1 MTVKELF
8 NFVTDPLINDD
19 NIEEYLTR
27 AQEICSQ
34 RTEDEITQQE
44 RNDEEVFKNAYIP
57 QRLDDVIDFE
67 KDARKAK
74 QGDVEDVYYPSV
86 TGLNKE
92 LTGVKKQPD
101 ILASDLVHETDE
113 SSARHSDTEDENEQD
128 DIDEENEDEEI
139 VDNRT
144 KKELRK
150 G

>member
-19 NIEEYLTR
+19 NIEEYLAR

-34 RTEDEITQQE
+34 RTEDEMTEQE
-44 RNDEEVFKNAYIP
+44 RIDEEVFKNAYIP

-74 QGDVEDVYYPSV
+74 QGDVEDVYYPGV

-92 LTGVKKQPD
+92 LTGVKNQPD
-101 ILASDLVHETDE
+101 ILASDTVHTLHEMDE
-113 SSARHSDTEDENEQD
+113 NNSRHSDSEDENEQD
-128 DIDEENEDEEI
+128 GLDEENEENEQDG
-139 VDNRT
+139 
-144 KKELRK
+144 L
-150 G
+150 

>member
-1 MTVKELF
+1 MK
-8 NFVTDPLINDD
+8 
-19 NIEEYLTR
+19 R
-27 AQEICSQ
+27 CS
-34 RTEDEITQQE
+34 
-44 RNDEEVFKNAYIP
+44 NAYIP

-101 ILASDLVHETDE
+101 ILASDSVHTSQEMDE
-113 SSARHSDTEDENEQD
+113 NNSRHSDS
-128 DIDEENEDEEI
+128 ENEDEEI

-144 KKELRK
+144 KKEIRK
-150 G
+150 DNKKNVKEENRERRKE